1 MKRKNTLKQVLL
13 VSLAT
18 IMLLAAAGCG
28 TIKDLAGGVKSKAE
42 FVNAMKKIEELDRK
56 VESGDI
62 ENDTEK
68 YSEKEYGKFVGLI
81 EAEKKYYI
89 ALDKK
94 MKSFEEDSQDFLME
108 DLAFDKPEDTETL
121 RKAADKLDTSLKE
134 YLDTIKKLNEDNLK
148 EIEGLDIPKDYKEIY
163 LDAKKKVDK
172 SLDKYIDELN
182 KSAKV
187 LVSGLKEMA
196 DILDKAWKAED
207 ESELDEYL
215 ERLEEIAEE
224 MEKVESSV
232 NDIEEDFN
240 KDIENINKE
249 LVKKAEEL

>member
-1 MKRKNTLKQVLL
+1 
-13 VSLAT
+13 
-18 IMLLAAAGCG
+18 
-28 TIKDLAGGVKSKAE
+28 
-42 FVNAMKKIEELDRK
+42 
-56 VESGDI
+56 
-62 ENDTEK
+62 
-68 YSEKEYGKFVGLI
+68 
-81 EAEKKYYI
+81 
-89 ALDKK
+89 

-163 LDAKKKVDK
+163 LDAKKKVDQ